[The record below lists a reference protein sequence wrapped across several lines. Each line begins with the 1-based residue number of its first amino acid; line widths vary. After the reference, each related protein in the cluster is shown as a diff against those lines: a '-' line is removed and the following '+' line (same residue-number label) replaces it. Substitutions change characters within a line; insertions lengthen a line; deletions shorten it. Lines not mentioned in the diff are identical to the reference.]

1 MSHLPTRHSCFA
13 PSFLSCFLYVLQ
25 HSDGD
30 GKVDGGA
37 GAVMG
42 RPVGQAT
49 CPVSARQ
56 PGGLPGGGG
65 GGGGGGGLIVDPTTG
80 GPPTPTAK

>member
-1 MSHLPTRHSCFA
+1 MQ
-13 PSFLSCFLYVLQ
+13 YD
-25 HSDGD
+25 SDSD

-49 CPVSARQ
+49 CQVLAQR

-65 GGGGGGGLIVDPTTG
+65 GGGGGGIDRRSLHGGSDPPRLDIVIPLSLSLSSLSATT
-80 GPPTPTAK
+80 